1 MLHQMFEPITALL
14 VFSALAFATL
24 LWLTRVPATGIDA
37 P

>member
-1 MLHQMFEPITALL
+1 MFEPITALL

-24 LWLTRVPATGIDA
+24 LWLTGVLATGIDA